1 MKEKTEKQPKPK
13 KEKQERTPREATA
26 LMLGLV
32 ALGLAVVGVASLLWL
47 STLVAAILGG
57 IAVLTGFASLM
68 VGKSGTLPAIVAAVA
83 GFLTVLSSASVSVQ
97 SLHETSDSIENS
109 ASSVNIKFCFIAV
122 SCYKICNPTIHG
134 FP

>member
-68 VGKSGTLPAIVAAVA
+68 VGKKRNPAGNCCRSGRLFDRTICDHFYEDAV
-83 GFLTVLSSASVSVQ
+83 T
-97 SLHETSDSIENS
+97 
-109 ASSVNIKFCFIAV
+109 
-122 SCYKICNPTIHG
+122 
-134 FP
+134 

>member
-47 STLVAAILGG
+47 STLVAAILSDGG
-57 IAVLTGFASLM
+57 KKRNPAGNCCRSGRLFDRTVCDHFYEDAVTWGVLTRSL
-68 VGKSGTLPAIVAAVA
+68 TCA
-83 GFLTVLSSASVSVQ
+83 F
-97 SLHETSDSIENS
+97 
-109 ASSVNIKFCFIAV
+109 
-122 SCYKICNPTIHG
+122 
-134 FP
+134 